1 MIKLTNAKNNRRLN
15 DFDDFKEYVI
25 QKNIEV
31 KRVKNQPIIGN
42 NTVIGEKIFLNER
55 ILANNAKQLSNVAQ
69 DKMLFYF
76 F

>member
-15 DFDDFKEYVI
+15 EFDDFKEYVI

-31 KRVKNQPIIGN
+31 KRVKNQP
-42 NTVIGEKIFLNER
+42 VIGEKMFDNER
-55 ILANNAKQLSNVAQ
+55 MLVNNPKGFNNIAQ
-69 DKMLFYF
+69 EKMLFYF

>member
-15 DFDDFKEYVI
+15 EFDDFKEYVI

-31 KRVKNQPIIGN
+31 KRVKNQP
-42 NTVIGEKIFLNER
+42 VIGEKMFDNER
-55 ILANNAKQLSNVAQ
+55 MLTNNTKGFNNIAQ
-69 DKMLFYF
+69 EKMLFYF

>member
-15 DFDDFKEYVI
+15 EFDGFKEYVI

-31 KRVKNQPIIGN
+31 KRVKNQ
-42 NTVIGEKIFLNER
+42 TVIGKKIFVNER
-55 ILANNAKQLSNVAQ
+55 MPTNNTTEFDNIAQ
-69 DKMLFYF
+69 EKMLFYF

>member
-15 DFDDFKEYVI
+15 EFDDFKEYVI

-31 KRVKNQPIIGN
+31 KRVKNQP
-42 NTVIGEKIFLNER
+42 VIGEKMFDNER
-55 ILANNAKQLSNVAQ
+55 MLANNTKGFNNIAQ
-69 DKMLFYF
+69 EKMLFYF